1 MTYLL
6 IFFTSLITTIF
17 LTPYLISFL
26 KRTKIVDYP
35 GGRKIHTEI
44 MPRMGGLIIF
54 LVVIVMMN
62 AFVEDFNSIKLI
74 IISATILMFSGIIDD
89 VLGLNN
95 FIKFVIQNISAI
107 ILIFYLEQYYT
118 DVKLFGYYFESPFD
132 YFILL
137 IFIVG
142 TINSINFLDGLD
154 GLASGFAILIF
165 SVLLALAIRKGDVF
179 LILLNV
185 SLLGSTL
192 GFLRFNAFPAS
203 VFLGDTGS
211 LILGFFLILTSS
223 LTSINYHESVLDLTF
238 PLILL
243 AVPLVDSVK
252 VFLIRIIKKRD
263 PFSGDRSHQHHILK
277 KSIVSHEATVFIIE
291 IFSLVFIFIS
301 LLYLIDYRL
310 EATLMFLLFS
320 GFLVSMHPLLAK
332 INIAKT
338 INSLLVNIH
347 DFPIKN
353 LFPLI
358 KLMLI
363 ISSIL
368 MGIIFT
374 VSFSF
379 KTSLSVQELF
389 FLLLMVSGLL
399 GLAIFQSKKIGS
411 VGEVNVFLNFSIFF
425 IITKLSLPSILNDE
439 LTIGLIIKMH
449 DLAFYLLA
457 TVLSITLIFRWKALM
472 TQKLLFTG
480 TDLTMIVFM
489 MLTFIVN
496 NVLQFD
502 LNYYLSIS
510 LLEAFIFYIWYKV
523 VVDMNRDYE
532 FRLTIVS
539 FVLPISL
546 LVTLLVSSQI

>member
-17 LTPYLISFL
+17 LTPYFISFL
-26 KRTKIVDYP
+26 KKTNIVDYP
-35 GGRKIHTEI
+35 GGRKIHTEV

-54 LVVIVMMN
+54 LIVLVMLN
-62 AFVEDFNSIKLI
+62 AFVEDFDSIKLV
-74 IISATILMFSGIIDD
+74 IISATLLAFSGIVDD

-95 FIKFVIQNISAI
+95 FIKFIIQNISAI
-107 ILIFYLEQYYT
+107 IIIYYLQQHYT
-118 DVKLFGYYFESPFD
+118 DVKLFGYIFQSPFE
-132 YFILL
+132 YLILL

-154 GLASGFAILIF
+154 GLASGFSILIF
-165 SVLLALAIRKGDVF
+165 SVLLALAIRKNDVF

-192 GFLRFNAFPAS
+192 GFLRFNAFPAR

-211 LILGFFLILTSS
+211 LILGFFLILSAS
-223 LTSINYHESVLDLTF
+223 LTSINYHETVLDLTF

-252 VFLIRIIKKRD
+252 VFIIRIMKKRD
-263 PFSGDRSHQHHILK
+263 PFSGDTSHQHHILK
-277 KSIVSHEATVFIIE
+277 RSIVSHEATVFIIE
-291 IFSLVFIFIS
+291 IFSLVFISIS

-310 EATLMFLLFS
+310 ESTLLFFFFS
-320 GFLVSMHPLLAK
+320 GLLIALHPLLTKIDVAK
-332 INIAKT
+332 FINL
-338 INSLLVNIH
+338 LLVNVH

-353 LFPLI
+353 IFSII

-363 ISSIL
+363 ISLVL
-368 MGIIFT
+368 MGIIFV

-379 KTSLSVQELF
+379 KTSLNVEELF
-389 FLLLMVSGLL
+389 FLLLMVTCLL
-399 GLAIFQSKKIGS
+399 GLAIFQSKKVGS
-411 VGEVNVFLNFSIFF
+411 VGEVNVFLNFTIFF
-425 IITKLSLPSILNDE
+425 IITKLSLPSLLNE
-439 LTIGLIIKMH
+439 RLTFGSIIKMH
-449 DLAFYLLA
+449 DLSFYLLA
-457 TVLSITLIFRWKALM
+457 TVLSITLVFRWKALM
-472 TQKLLFTG
+472 THKLFFTG

-489 MLTFIVN
+489 LLTFIVN
-496 NVLQFD
+496 NLLQFD

-510 LLEAFIFYIWYKV
+510 LLEAFIFYIWYKL
-523 VVDMNRDYE
+523 VVDINKKYE
-532 FRLTIVS
+532 YKLTIGS

-546 LVTLLVSSQI
+546 LVALLVSTQF